1 MEVDASPNK
10 VEQVYVSHIED
21 AVTFWGQSLSRIH
34 DISKISESL
43 AKCCPTMST
52 VFGTPDLDKVYG
64 GMFSADK
71 CWYRCKLLHVVNDEQ
86 CTVTYI
92 DYGNTEVL
100 DRASIVELPEELQ
113 SPPIAKKYRLWGLQ
127 LQPSSDIEQGL
138 KFLSQLVA
146 DKQVSVFR
154 RAVYHDGTAIVQV
167 SHDNLDIGEEVAKK
181 GFALKCRVILSPN
194 GTMETMDVSPH
205 EIKPNFPW
213 QSRSVEKLREPK
225 TSPMFNRSISDSNKE
240 SFVKISFEASRCR
253 GVFSV
258 YATLVVCPCGHSALL
273 CALPVTQSPLTIFR
287 LNQSVLETWNCSF
300 PRSPLCQQLLGI
312 FLDTLIVPIQKD
324 EEVFLSPADTN
335 GGRGD
340 QRSLAENKLLK
351 DENKQL
357 KDESLQLK
365 DEITLL
371 KKANKLL
378 ENENSQH
385 MDECRKLKEEKE
397 SLDQKSITLELQMQK
412 MELENKNER
421 ELCEKNIN
429 EMEMRLASAAG
440 NKLKALAAKIDI
452 LKTVRCNNSNVTA
465 ADDLLEAVK
474 IVGHGQLSAPSSLN
488 VLEENWKEY
497 SFAQEMIRDCLD
509 VVELDLLIDRRNRIK
524 EKLNSSVDTFVI
536 EVDQMPLETRLA
548 KLQTILTS
556 LEDVYG
562 ASCEC
567 EDSDAAF
574 QKFYNWKDAKLE
586 TFSIVRNDTDGS
598 LDLLCTWLSDIEKFF
613 NLKSNDSCGSSD
625 IELDIDKILEK
636 VDYSVSKELEISLV
650 EPDENDRKIIRNAYN
665 RVVKLIFEETC
676 LISALQSKY
685 VASVEFK
692 KNMSEWINKNP
703 NVDNLLTVKKSI
715 KSLKAELRWKL
726 HVSST
731 MEESDEYNATAHSEV
746 KQEMATIRNKI
757 FSEIEREQDE
767 YAILSNL
774 VQNWFPELP
783 LLYSDVGITSY
794 MNSGGLLSGSIERML
809 FDAEPLKEL
818 SSKRPLVCTEV
829 QSQKI
834 LLKGYSVG
842 MDTEEQVI
850 VRASKYHKAWLQ
862 QKEESGIMKLLYLF
876 FCKLDPVVYL
886 MVPFYPGESLGCIQ
900 ATNKLSSYET
910 VRVMRG
916 VAHGLHTLHAS
927 NIIIGSLH
935 ENNVFAVNRERGIVG
950 DFDFT
955 RDAEQRHSATSICF
969 PMLTAPEVKLGQPA
983 SASSDVYAYGI
994 LLLWLCTGNKNIVH
1008 KSDGT
1013 PDLKKLDLESK
1024 AEALLSCLV
1033 CNGDRMQAEQIKA
1046 HEYFKITDA
1055 A

>member
-240 SFVKISFEASRCR
+240 SFVKISFEASR
-253 GVFSV
+253 
-258 YATLVVCPCGHSALL
+258 
-273 CALPVTQSPLTIFR
+273 
-287 LNQSVLETWNCSF
+287 
-300 PRSPLCQQLLGI
+300 
-312 FLDTLIVPIQKD
+312 
-324 EEVFLSPADTN
+324 SPADTN